1 MRLCGL
7 EATIITKL
15 FSRPLR
21 SATYRMYRLRWLLVL
36 ALLLVGGFATPAD
49 AELKTWDGKH
59 SINEIEVTVVYF
71 VPRDRTPLPD
81 WKARAAYFC
90 RRLEQFHARE
100 FDGQSKLTT
109 ILQPEPLHSARTT
122 EQLRAGDGDFIFFQ
136 TLREADRALAFGKGD
151 GKGFPILLVLSDI
164 NWRPL
169 DDFWRVKPTE
179 ANKLEFEGIFRDG
192 RHFPGAASGGA
203 RATYLADRGVGWG
216 LVSAD
221 GWRVPYTG
229 SDCVVY
235 HEGVGH
241 TVGLPHPEPGNHSV
255 MSLGQYHGWLNESW
269 LDAEQKLRLGW
280 KRPEK
285 PAARDDLFS
294 SFLGLPEPL
303 VPKPGEMAA
312 IRCTLP
318 PNAKL
323 KTLRVRFQTDLWGP
337 WQEANADPADP
348 SRVLIGTF
356 DRPTPVSY
364 RVDATLE
371 DGQVAELWGYFQVR
385 ADVNAVPLPP
395 AASAPEISRLQES
408 PTDKLIDLKREVN
421 LLEMVDVETD
431 HVAGDWAREGATL
444 LSPKAF
450 GARIELPYE
459 PPEEYVLT
467 AVVEPLDEP
476 NGLLL
481 GQRLGKNRFVVLLSY
496 AGGGE
501 PAGALENVDGA
512 NVSANETSFRRAV
525 FAKGRPSQI
534 VCTVRKGGVTVLC
547 DGQEIISWQGK
558 PERLGLSDYWKT
570 PRDNALLL
578 GAYDCRYRFS
588 RVTLMPISGE
598 GKKLR

>member
-1 MRLCGL
+1 MY
-7 EATIITKL
+7 
-15 FSRPLR
+15 PLR
-21 SATYRMYRLRWLLVL
+21 RLLVL
-36 ALLLVGGFATPAD
+36 ALLLTGGFATRAH

-59 SINEIEVTVVYF
+59 SIDEIEVTVVYF

-90 RRLEQFHARE
+90 RRIEQFHARE
-100 FDGQSKLTT
+100 FSGQSKLTT
-109 ILQPEPLHSARTT
+109 VLQPEPLHSARTT

-136 TLREADRALAFGKGD
+136 TLREADRALAFGKGER
-151 GKGFPILLVLSDI
+151 KAFPILLVLSDI

-179 ANKLEFEGIFRDG
+179 AKKLEFEGIFREG

-255 MSLGQYHGWLNESW
+255 MSRGQYHGWLNESW
-269 LDAEQKLRLGW
+269 VDDQQKQRLGW

-294 SFLGLPEPL
+294 SFVALPEPL
-303 VPKPGEMAA
+303 VPKPREMAA

-318 PNAKL
+318 PGAKL

-337 WQEANADPADP
+337 WLEAQVDQADP
-348 SRVLIGTF
+348 SRVLIGSF

-385 ADVNAVPLPP
+385 TEVDAVPLPP
-395 AASAPEISRLQES
+395 VASTMEVSVSQ
-408 PTDKLIDLKREVN
+408 PTSKPNLIDLKREVN
-421 LLEMVDVETD
+421 LLEMVDLKAD
-431 HVAGDWAREGATL
+431 RVAGDWTREGAVL
-444 LSPKAF
+444 LSPKSF

-481 GQRLGKNRFVVLLSY
+481 GQRSGNNRFVVLLSY
-496 AGGGE
+496 AGGRGE

-512 NVSANETSFRRAV
+512 NVSNNETSFRRAL

-534 VCTVRKGGVTVLC
+534 VCTVRTEGVTVLC
-547 DGQEIISWQGK
+547 DGQEVISWEGK
-558 PERLGLSDYWKT
+558 PERLSLSDYWKT
-570 PRDNALLL
+570 PHDNALLL

-588 RVTLMPISGE
+588 RVTLTPIRGE